1 MSEPS
6 SVSRAPWWDRI
17 VCLVAAGG
25 GLGYLPKAP
34 GTYGSLLGP
43 ALVWWAQRL
52 GVTGPGELA
61 ATGVV
66 WFLLGTGLS
75 IRAIRVSGVKDPQF
89 VVCDEFFA
97 FAWVYLWTPVTWQT
111 AVAGFALFRLF
122 DIWKPGPVSW
132 AERLPGGWGVMADDA
147 VAGMMAGGC
156 LWAISGWI
164 MSSTS
169 AGYL

>member
-1 MSEPS
+1 MNEPAA
-6 SVSRAPWWDRI
+6 VSKSPWFDRL
-17 VCLVAAGG
+17 VCLAAAGG

-43 ALVWWAQRL
+43 VIVWLAQRQGL
-52 GVTGPGELA
+52 SGLRDLA
-61 ATGVV
+61 LLGVV
-66 WFLLGTGLS
+66 WFMVGTVLS
-75 IRAIRVSGVKDPQF
+75 MRAIRVAGAKDPQF

-147 VAGMMAGGC
+147 VAGILAGGC
-156 LWAISGWI
+156 LWGISSWI
-164 MSSTS
+164 M
-169 AGYL
+169 

>member
-1 MSEPS
+1 MNEPA
-6 SVSRAPWWDRI
+6 SVSKSSWFDRL
-17 VCLVAAGG
+17 VCLAAAGG

-43 ALVWWAQRL
+43 VIVYLAQRQ
-52 GVTGPGELA
+52 GCVGPRDLA
-61 ATGVV
+61 LLGVV
-66 WFLLGTGLS
+66 WFIVGTALS

-122 DIWKPGPVSW
+122 DIWKPGPVNW

-147 VAGMMAGGC
+147 VAGLLAGGC
-156 LWAISGWI
+156 LWGISHWI
-164 MSSTS
+164 V
-169 AGYL
+169 